1 MKWFKKHK
9 KEEKKK
15 TGRDELDSLFLSLS
29 NEDLV
34 DWLIHNDFVNMIVT
48 DQTIQGKTNEEK
60 MLNFL
65 SSPYEL
71 VDKE

>member
-15 TGRDELDSLFLSLS
+15 MGRDELDSLFLSLS

-34 DWLIHNDFVNMIVT
+34 DWLIHNDFVNMIVN

>member
-1 MKWFKKHK
+1 MKWFKKHNR
-9 KEEKKK
+9 EEKKK
-15 TGRDELDSLFLSLS
+15 TGRDELDSVFLSLS

-34 DWLIHNDFVNMIVT
+34 DWLIHNDFVNMIVN
-48 DQTIQGKTNEEK
+48 DQTIQGNTNEEK

-65 SSPYEL
+65 SNPYEL